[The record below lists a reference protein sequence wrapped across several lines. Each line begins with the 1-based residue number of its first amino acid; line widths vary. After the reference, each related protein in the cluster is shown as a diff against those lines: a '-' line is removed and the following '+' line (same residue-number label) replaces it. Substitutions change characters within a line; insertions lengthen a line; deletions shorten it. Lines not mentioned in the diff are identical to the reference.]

1 MKNFGFLE
9 LFVYHT
15 FNRRQLF
22 FIWKIFQGHIVKLE
36 VIGSEGNAE
45 LFGTE
50 LIRNK
55 REYDKNIIIQ
65 YNMIIILMYY

>member
-1 MKNFGFLE
+1 M
-9 LFVYHT
+9 
-15 FNRRQLF
+15 
-22 FIWKIFQGHIVKLE
+22 KLE

-55 REYDKNIIIQ
+55 REYDKNIILP
-65 YNMIIILMYY
+65 NNKYYTYFYY

>member
-1 MKNFGFLE
+1 MKKYNKNFGFLE

-15 FNRRQLF
+15 FNRPSTF
-22 FIWKIFQGHIVKLE
+22 FNSEIFQGHIVKLE

-55 REYDKNIIIQ
+55 R
-65 YNMIIILMYY
+65 